1 MIPCYTTR
9 TMTILAIE
17 TSCDETAIAISKNG
31 EILCSLI
38 ASQISTHK
46 KFGGVVPEVAA
57 RMHIETILPLIT
69 EAFEQTSLTQND
81 IDAIAVTKGP
91 GLLPSLLIGVDT
103 AKSLAYSWDKP
114 LIGVN
119 HLEGHVYSTFIEQE
133 NIAFP
138 LLMLLV
144 SGGHTQLI
152 LMTDHGKYEILGETL
167 DDAAGESFDKVA
179 RMLDLP
185 YPGGPEISKIAK
197 EGNKEAYNFPTP
209 LKRKPGLDFSFSG
222 IKTEAR
228 KYILS
233 HNNINDQQKADI
245 AASFEHSVISIL
257 LNRLQEATEEYSP
270 KTIAI
275 AGGVSANKLL
285 RETFLHT
292 FADKF
297 PEAQLII
304 PEMHYCTDNAAM
316 IARAAEEKYRRNEF
330 EELDLTAI
338 SRLSL

>member
-1 MIPCYTTR
+1 
-9 TMTILAIE
+9 MTILAIE

-46 KFGGVVPEVAA
+46 EFGGVVPEVAA

-69 EAFEQTSLTQND
+69 EAFNQTNITHNN

-103 AKSLAYSWDKP
+103 AKSLAYAWNKP

-119 HLEGHVYSTFIEQE
+119 HLEGHVYSTFIEQNKVE
-133 NIAFP
+133 FP
-138 LLMLLV
+138 LIMLLV

-152 LMTDHGKYEILGETL
+152 LMTDHGKYKILGETL

-197 EGNKEAYNFPTP
+197 KGNKEAYAFPTP

-228 KYILS
+228 KYILF
-233 HNNINDQQKADI
+233 HDNIAPQQKADI
-245 AASFEHSVISIL
+245 AASFEYSVVSIL
-257 LNRLQEATEEYSP
+257 LNRLQEAAELHSP

-275 AGGVSANKLL
+275 AGGVSANTLL
-285 RETFLHT
+285 RDTFLHT
-292 FADKF
+292 FAETF
-297 PEAQLII
+297 PNAQLII
-304 PEMHYCTDNAAM
+304 PEMRFCTDNAAM
-316 IARAAEEKYRRNEF
+316 IARAAEEKYKQKEF
-330 EELDLTAI
+330 KKLDLTAN
-338 SRLSL
+338 SREQL